1 MNTIQLSIE
10 NPPSTEEEIR
20 KLLEAPN
27 SGLRLAE
34 RESYDFREPLYTGVG
49 EVIVFATVILNAA
62 QLAAT
67 IYRILAAKKSK
78 NKVHTDKAPT
88 TVYIET
94 EKRLVIKLQQTDR
107 ENIQTAL
114 EAALSHGK

>member
-10 NPPSTEEEIR
+10 NPPSTEEEIK

-34 RESYDFREPLYTGVG
+34 RESYDFRKPLYTGVG
-49 EVIVFATVILNAA
+49 EVIVFATVILSAA
-62 QLAAT
+62 QLATT

-78 NKVHTDKAPT
+78 DKAHTDKAPT

-94 EKRLVIKLQQTDR
+94 DKHVVIKLEQKDL
-107 ENIQTAL
+107 ENIQNIL
-114 EAALSHGK
+114 EVKLGHGK

>member
-10 NPPSTEEEIR
+10 NPPSTEEEIK

-34 RESYDFREPLYTGVG
+34 RESYDFRKPLYTGVG
-49 EVIVFATVILNAA
+49 EVIVFATVILSAA
-62 QLAAT
+62 QLATT

-78 NKVHTDKAPT
+78 NKVHADKTPT

-94 EKRLVIKLQQTDR
+94 EKHVVIKLEQADK
-107 ENIQTAL
+107 ENIQTTL